1 MTAAMAHDPW
11 RDGKVQD
18 VLVFH
23 KGRRMEVHLRLTQE
37 LPEGPRYIDIRDFS
51 PEDAANGAA
60 PWGQGVWFR
69 ATPENL
75 DALIDA
81 LVRIRNGEVQ

>member
-1 MTAAMAHDPW
+1 MTTSLAPDPW
-11 RDGKVQD
+11 RDGRVHD
-18 VLVFH
+18 VMVCP

-37 LPEGPRYIDIRDFS
+37 VPDGPSFIDLRDYS
-51 PEDAANGAA
+51 PEDAASGAP

-75 DALIDA
+75 SVLIEA